1 MRISVDAD
9 TCVGCGLCVQT
20 CPDVFRMEG
29 DKAVGYKNP
38 VPDALKDAAKDA
50 AQQCPVSAIKVEG

>member
-1 MRISVDAD
+1 
-9 TCVGCGLCVQT
+9 
-20 CPDVFRMEG
+20 MEG